1 MVVVDIGRRVDKGL
15 TRLFSGLALFFL
27 LGLSSNIFFISFII
41 LCICEASDDY
51 DKKEKKE
58 RIPLIEKN

>member
-15 TRLFSGLALFFL
+15 TRPGLPLFFL